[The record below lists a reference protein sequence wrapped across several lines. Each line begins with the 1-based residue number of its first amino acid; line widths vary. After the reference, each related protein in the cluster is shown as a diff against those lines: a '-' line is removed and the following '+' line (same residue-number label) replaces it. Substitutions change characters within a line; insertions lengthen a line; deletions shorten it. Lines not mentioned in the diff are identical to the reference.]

1 MRRDKRNK
9 RRLAGILTAVLCIAA
24 LSGGCAP
31 TEQTVVQRGPDFSP
45 TENVA
50 LDFVQLHNDTLDCFG
65 GVEEN
70 PYVYIMDLNI
80 TGDNDEKSIVI
91 DAVCMDDTTEEE
103 ADQFAAAVIRH
114 GNDSA
119 VTQSTEYTISSQQDF
134 GNLFDKYSLT
144 FTVRPEST
152 QEDPDTYPV
161 NLQLAA
167 GEEIPLDPDIETFE
181 EEWLEGRDR
190 YLEQMANQPVQLSG
204 GEEAETESAE

>member
-114 GNDSA
+114 VNDSA

-134 GNLFDKYSLT
+134 GNRQVFPDLYHKARKHPGGSGHLS
-144 FTVRPEST
+144 VEPAACGRRG
-152 QEDPDTYPV
+152 DP
-161 NLQLAA
+161 A
-167 GEEIPLDPDIETFE
+167 GS
-181 EEWLEGRDR
+181 GHRD
-190 YLEQMANQPVQLSG
+190 L
-204 GEEAETESAE
+204 